1 VSTRLK
7 WPQLSPDGY
16 KALLAFE
23 TYTHHAGLE
32 KLLLDLIRLRVSQIN
47 NCAYCIDMHW
57 KDLRAAGETEQ
68 RLSLVSVWREYPGFN
83 DRERAALAWA
93 ESLTRISTGDVS
105 AADFEAART
114 IFTEKDLVE
123 LSLATAAI
131 NAWNRLGVAFRPE
144 PGRYQSPSHS
154 V

>member
-7 WPQLSPDGY
+7 WPQVSPDGY

-23 TYTHHAGLE
+23 KYTHQAGLE
-32 KLLLDLIRLRVSQIN
+32 KPLLDLVRLRVSQIN

-57 KDLRAAGETEQ
+57 KDLRAVGETEQ
-68 RLSLVSVWREYPGFN
+68 RLSLLSAWREYPGFN

-93 ESLTRISTGDVS
+93 EVLTRISTGDVS
-105 AADFEAART
+105 DADFESVRT
-114 IFTEKDLVE
+114 RFSEKEIVE

-131 NAWNRLGVAFRPE
+131 NAWNRMGVAFRPE
-144 PGRYQSPSHS
+144 PGRY
-154 V
+154 